1 MMNGNETS
9 RRKFLRSG
17 SALAGFFILPSGL
30 RANSPNGRLQS
41 AHIGVGG
48 KGSVDTAQIAAHPKT
63 QVVAL
68 CDVDRNSLEGRGRKQ
83 KTNPKERYPGA
94 KKFQD
99 YREMFNAMGDK
110 VDIVSVSTPD
120 HTHYPATMKAMELG
134 KHVYTQ
140 KPLTNNIAEARALM
154 LSARKHKV
162 FTQMGIQN
170 QSSIAYRTA
179 THFIRS
185 GLIGKVSK
193 VHVWSFK
200 NWGYDGPPHQDDD
213 PVPANLDWNLW
224 LGTAPER
231 PFVKGKYHTMGWRR
245 YMDFGCGT
253 LGDMGIHIFDRPF
266 GTLDLKP
273 PTWAKATCRA
283 ATGYGLPT
291 KMIVDLGFKPTPRTT
306 NNFSWTWYD
315 GTYGPPENDGSLGVP
330 ANKKLPSQ
338 GAIFVGEEGSMLLG
352 HINGPLFFP
361 GSVYDKLK
369 KPDLPKKVNHYS
381 NWIDAI
387 LAGKGEPTA
396 RFDYAAPLTESV
408 LLGVIAARYPGKKIE
423 WNSKEGKV
431 TNIEEANQYVAFQN
445 TRSF

>member
-1 MMNGNETS
+1 MNQHETS
-9 RRKFLRSG
+9 RRKFIRSG

-30 RANSPNGRLQS
+30 RANSPNGRLNS
-41 AHIGVGG
+41 AHIGTGG
-48 KGSVDTAQIAAHPKT
+48 KGAVDTAQIAAHPKT

-68 CDVDRNSLEGRGRKQ
+68 CDVDRHSLEGRGRKQ
-83 KTNPKERYPGA
+83 NAKGKERYPGS

-99 YREMFNAMGDK
+99 YREMFAAMGEK
-110 VDIVSVSTPD
+110 IDIVSVSTPD
-120 HTHYPATMKAMELG
+120 HTHYPATMAAMKLG

-154 LSARKHKV
+154 VAARENKV

-179 THFIRS
+179 THLIRS
-185 GLIGKVSK
+185 GLIGKISQ

-200 NWGYDGPPHQDDD
+200 NWGYDGAPYKGED

-231 PFVKGKYHTMGWRR
+231 AFLKGKYHTMDWRR

-266 GTLDLKP
+266 GSLDLKS
-273 PTWAKATCRA
+273 PTWAQATCRA
-283 ATGYGLPT
+283 TTGYGLPT
-291 KMIVDLGFKPTPRTT
+291 KMIVRLGFSPTPRTT
-306 NNFSWTWYD
+306 DDFSWTWYD

-330 ANKKLPSQ
+330 TDKKLPKQ
-338 GAIFVGEEGSMLLG
+338 GAIFVGEGGSMLLG
-352 HINGPLFFP
+352 HIDGPRFFP
-361 GSVYDKLK
+361 GSVYEKLE
-369 KPDLPKKVNHYS
+369 KPDIPKKVNHYS
-381 NWIDAI
+381 NWIDVI
-387 LAGKGEPTA
+387 LADKGEPTA

-408 LLGVIAARYPGKKIE
+408 LLGVIASRYPGKKIE
-423 WNSKEGKV
+423 WDSAEGKV
-431 TNIEEANQYVAFQN
+431 TNFKEANRYVEFQN
-445 TRSF
+445 TRAF

>member
-1 MMNGNETS
+1 MNQHETS
-9 RRKFLRSG
+9 RRKFIRSG
-17 SALAGFFILPSGL
+17 SALTGFFILPSGL
-30 RANSPNGRLQS
+30 RANSPNGRLNS
-41 AHIGVGG
+41 AHIGTGG
-48 KGSVDTAQIAAHPKT
+48 KGAVDTAQIAAHPKT

-68 CDVDRNSLEGRGRKQ
+68 CDVDRHSLEGRGRKQ
-83 KTNPKERYPGA
+83 NAKGKERYPGS

-99 YREMFNAMGDK
+99 YREMFAAMGDK
-110 VDIVSVSTPD
+110 IDIVSVSTPD
-120 HTHYPATMKAMELG
+120 HTHYPATMAAMKLG

-154 LSARKHKV
+154 VAARENKV

-179 THFIRS
+179 THLIRS
-185 GLIGKVSK
+185 GLIGKISQ

-200 NWGYDGPPHQDDD
+200 NWGYDGAPHKGED

-231 PFVKGKYHTMGWRR
+231 AFLKGKYHTMDWRR

-266 GTLDLKP
+266 GSLDLKS

-283 ATGYGLPT
+283 TTGYGLPT
-291 KMIVDLGFKPTPRTT
+291 KMIVRLGFSPTPRTT
-306 NNFSWTWYD
+306 DDFSWTWYD
-315 GTYGPPENDGSLGVP
+315 GTYGPPENGGSFGVP
-330 ANKKLPSQ
+330 ADKKLPKQ
-338 GAIFVGEEGSMLLG
+338 GAIFVGEGGSMLLG
-352 HINGPLFFP
+352 HIDGPRFFP
-361 GSVYDKLK
+361 GSVYDKLE
-369 KPDLPKKVNHYS
+369 KPDIPKKVNHYS
-381 NWIDAI
+381 NWIDVI

-408 LLGVIAARYPGKKIE
+408 LLGVIASRYPGKKIE
-423 WNSKEGKV
+423 WDSAEGKV
-431 TNIEEANQYVAFQN
+431 TNFKEANRYVAFQN
-445 TRSF
+445 TRAF

>member
-1 MMNGNETS
+1 MKLHNTS
-9 RRKFLRSG
+9 RRKFLGSG
-17 SALAGFFILPSGL
+17 TALAGFSILPSGL

-48 KGSVDTAQIAAHPKT
+48 KGSVDTAQIAAHSKT

-68 CDVDRNSLEGRGRKQ
+68 CDVDRYSLEGRGRKQ
-83 KTNPKERYPGA
+83 TASIEERYPGT

-110 VDIVSVSTPD
+110 VDIVSVTTPD
-120 HTHYPATMKAMELG
+120 HTHHPATMKAIELG

-154 LSARKHKV
+154 ASAQKHKV
-162 FTQMGIQN
+162 YTQMGIQN

-179 THFIRS
+179 SHFIRS
-185 GLIGKVSK
+185 GLIGKISR

-200 NWGYDGPPHQDDD
+200 NWGYDGPPHEEND

-224 LGTAPER
+224 LGTAPKR

-273 PTWAKATCRA
+273 PTWAKATCRE
-283 ATGYGLPT
+283 TTNYGLPT

-306 NNFSWTWYD
+306 KDFSWTWYD
-315 GTYGPPENDGSLGVP
+315 GSYGPPENDGNLGIP
-330 ANKKLPSQ
+330 KNKKLPNQ
-338 GAIFVGEEGSMLLG
+338 GAIFVGEGGSMLLG
-352 HINGPLFFP
+352 HINGPLFYP
-361 GSVYDKLK
+361 GTVYDKLK
-369 KPDLPKKVNHYS
+369 KPDIPRKVNHYS

-387 LAGKGEPTA
+387 VSGKGKPTA
-396 RFDYAAPLTESV
+396 NFDYAAPLTETV
-408 LLGVIAARYPGKKIE
+408 LLGVIAAQYPGKKIE

-431 TNIEEANQYVAFQN
+431 TNLEEANQYVAFQN
-445 TRSF
+445 TRKF

>member
-1 MMNGNETS
+1 MNQHETS
-9 RRKFLRSG
+9 RRKFIRSG

-30 RANSPNGRLQS
+30 RANSPNGRLNS
-41 AHIGVGG
+41 AHIGTGG
-48 KGSVDTAQIAAHPKT
+48 KGAVDTAQIAAHPKT

-68 CDVDRNSLEGRGRKQ
+68 CDVDRHSLEGRGRKQ
-83 KTNPKERYPGA
+83 NVKGKERYPGS

-99 YREMFNAMGDK
+99 YREMFAAMGEK
-110 VDIVSVSTPD
+110 IDIVSVSTPD
-120 HTHYPATMKAMELG
+120 HTHYPATMAAMKLG

-154 LSARKHKV
+154 VAARENKV

-179 THFIRS
+179 THLIRS
-185 GLIGKVSK
+185 GLIGKISQ

-200 NWGYDGPPHQDDD
+200 NWGYDGAPYKGED

-231 PFVKGKYHTMGWRR
+231 AFLKSKYHTMDWRR

-266 GTLDLKP
+266 GSLDLKS
-273 PTWAKATCRA
+273 PTWAQATCRA
-283 ATGYGLPT
+283 TTGYGLPT
-291 KMIVDLGFKPTPRTT
+291 KMIVRLGFSPTPRTT
-306 NNFSWTWYD
+306 DDFSWTWYD

-330 ANKKLPSQ
+330 ADKKLPRQ
-338 GAIFVGEEGSMLLG
+338 GAVFVGEGGSMLLG
-352 HINGPLFFP
+352 HIDGPRFFP
-361 GSVYDKLK
+361 GSVYDKLE
-369 KPDLPKKVNHYS
+369 KPDIPKKVNHYS
-381 NWIDAI
+381 NWIDVI

-408 LLGVIAARYPGKKIE
+408 LLGVIAGRYPGKKIE
-423 WNSKEGKV
+423 WDSAKGKV
-431 TNIEEANQYVAFQN
+431 TNFKEANRYVAVQN
-445 TRSF
+445 TRAF

>member
-1 MMNGNETS
+1 MKLHNTS
-9 RRKFLRSG
+9 RRKFLGSG
-17 SALAGFFILPSGL
+17 TALAGFSILPSGL

-48 KGSVDTAQIAAHPKT
+48 KGSVDTAQIAAHSKT

-68 CDVDRNSLEGRGRKQ
+68 CDVDRHSLEGRGRKQ
-83 KTNPKERYPGA
+83 TASIEERYPGT

-99 YREMFNAMGDK
+99 YREMLNAMGDK

-120 HTHYPATMKAMELG
+120 HTHHPATMKAIELG

-154 LSARKHKV
+154 ASAKKHKV
-162 FTQMGIQN
+162 YTQMGIQN

-179 THFIRS
+179 SHFIRS
-185 GLIGKVSK
+185 GLIGKISR

-200 NWGYDGPPHQDDD
+200 NWGYDGPPHEEND
-213 PVPANLDWNLW
+213 PVPANLDWYLW

-273 PTWAKATCRA
+273 PTWAKATCRE
-283 ATGYGLPT
+283 TTNYGLPT
-291 KMIVDLGFKPTPRTT
+291 KMIVDLGFEPTPRTT
-306 NNFSWTWYD
+306 KDFSWTWYD
-315 GTYGPPENDGSLGVP
+315 GSYGPPENDGSLG
-330 ANKKLPSQ
+330 
-338 GAIFVGEEGSMLLG
+338 I
-352 HINGPLFFP
+352 
-361 GSVYDKLK
+361 
-369 KPDLPKKVNHYS
+369 PKK
-381 NWIDAI
+381 
-387 LAGKGEPTA
+387 
-396 RFDYAAPLTESV
+396 
-408 LLGVIAARYPGKKIE
+408 
-423 WNSKEGKV
+423 
-431 TNIEEANQYVAFQN
+431 
-445 TRSF
+445 

>member
-1 MMNGNETS
+1 MNGNETS

-17 SALAGFFILPSGL
+17 SALAGFYILPSGL

-99 YREMFNAMGDK
+99 YREMFNTMGDK

-273 PTWAKATCRA
+273 PTWAKATCRSQRRLIF
-283 ATGYGLPT
+283 GLHV
-291 KMIVDLGFKPTPRTT
+291 MR
-306 NNFSWTWYD
+306 
-315 GTYGPPENDGSLGVP
+315 
-330 ANKKLPSQ
+330 
-338 GAIFVGEEGSMLLG
+338 
-352 HINGPLFFP
+352 
-361 GSVYDKLK
+361 
-369 KPDLPKKVNHYS
+369 
-381 NWIDAI
+381 
-387 LAGKGEPTA
+387 
-396 RFDYAAPLTESV
+396 LT
-408 LLGVIAARYPGKKIE
+408 
-423 WNSKEGKV
+423 
-431 TNIEEANQYVAFQN
+431 
-445 TRSF
+445 